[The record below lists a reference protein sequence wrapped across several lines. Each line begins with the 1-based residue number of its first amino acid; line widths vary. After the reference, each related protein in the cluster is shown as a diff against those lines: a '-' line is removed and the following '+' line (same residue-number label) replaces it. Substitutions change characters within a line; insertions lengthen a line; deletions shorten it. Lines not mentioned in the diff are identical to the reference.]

1 MRRIATCMLELA
13 DGSAA
18 DLKVARVVT
27 KLWVGESY
35 GGWPEGAVS
44 PWHPAPG
51 IAVAWRH
58 LRDEA
63 RHAEAFELVWRRPHA
78 TDPSLNRVVTVQI
91 IGSGGDG
98 RVLVIEHLDS
108 AEPKVRESPAD
119 RPRRPDLVPRL
130 LDRATFVDGGWTL
143 TPRPVEIDAGRA
155 LELDAFVRGDRR
167 LPVVLVAAGDDG
179 RMRADPADIAD
190 ALAGLAHVVV
200 LRDSAAV
207 TAVAVELGVSRSVQP
222 GGVRLLWPAWRS
234 SDRPGRHPAWPAE
247 EVAGPD
253 GPRARVVERLVD
265 LVTSAS
271 TLRVEA
277 DPLVDR
283 LARAAA
289 SAAGAQR
296 RVELEAMQRAGLED
310 RAAAEELIG
319 EYQAEL
325 TRADDRAYQLEEAL
339 ERERD
344 ARLRAEE
351 AYLTLATREPA
362 AASGRPDVRS
372 LEDAVRAAKRSL
384 PHLVFLPEAERSAR
398 GWQYDRADHVWA
410 DFERLER
417 VASDWDAGS
426 LRLDFATEARN
437 RGLDWARDVSA
448 TARTK
453 HRAAYTRTYRGEPV
467 VLGPHFRRDGRQ
479 ILRVYCYL
487 DEERRLVVV
496 GHVGGH
502 LPDGTT

>member
-13 DGSAA
+13 DGSGRDPA
-18 DLKVARVVT
+18 VARAVT
-27 KLWVGESY
+27 KHWVGGAY
-35 GGWPEGAVS
+35 GGWPEQAAS

-51 IAVAWRH
+51 VTVSWRH

-63 RHAEAFELVWRRPHA
+63 RHAEAFELVWRRPHDS
-78 TDPSLNRVVTVQI
+78 DPTLGRVATVQI
-91 IGSGGDG
+91 IVNGADG

-108 AEPKVRESPAD
+108 TEPKVRESPSD
-119 RPRRPDLVPRL
+119 RPHRPDLVPRL

-143 TPRPVEIDAGRA
+143 TPRPVVVGADRA

-167 LPVVLVAAGDDG
+167 LPVVLVAAGEDG
-179 RMRADPADIAD
+179 RMRAAPDRMAD

-200 LRDSAAV
+200 LSEPATVAAV
-207 TAVAVELGVSRSVQP
+207 AAELGPNRSVQP

-234 SDRPGRHPAWPAE
+234 SDRPGRHPAWPPE

-253 GPRARVVERLVD
+253 GPRTRVVDQLVD

-271 TLRVEA
+271 TLRVES

-289 SAAGAQR
+289 SAAGARR
-296 RVELEAMQRAGLED
+296 RVELEAMRQAGLAD

-339 ERERD
+339 EREHA
-344 ARLRAEE
+344 ARIRAEE

-362 AASGRPDVRS
+362 AASGRPEIRS
-372 LEDAVRAAKRSL
+372 LEDAVKAARRL

-398 GWQYDRADHVWA
+398 AWQYDRGDQVWA
-410 DFERLER
+410 DFERLEL
-417 VASDWDAGS
+417 VAADWEAGA
-426 LRLDFATEARN
+426 LRLDFAGECRS
-437 RGLDWARDVSA
+437 RGLDWARDISES
-448 TARTK
+448 ARTR
-453 HRAAYTRTYRGEPV
+453 HRGAYTRTYRGEPV
-467 VLGPHFRRDGRQ
+467 LLGPHFRRDGRQ

-487 DEERRLVVV
+487 DEERRLVVI